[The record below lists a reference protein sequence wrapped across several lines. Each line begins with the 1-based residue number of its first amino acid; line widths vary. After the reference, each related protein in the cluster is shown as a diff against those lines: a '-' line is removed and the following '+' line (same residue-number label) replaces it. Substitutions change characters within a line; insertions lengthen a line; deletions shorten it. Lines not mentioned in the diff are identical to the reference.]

1 VDNGGILDRVHFISQ
16 VRFPED
22 ADFLSTIIESNPT
35 RYTFRDFGMMNR
47 FGNYTGLWD
56 HDIDPDAIY
65 IKIGQN
71 RLPPQSSAILP
82 HLSLFP
88 LYSLS
93 ILSSYYECIPSRILF
108 FSQGTHFQTTI

>member
-1 VDNGGILDRVHFISQ
+1 MDNGGILDRVHFISQ

-56 HDIDPDAIY
+56 HDIDPDTIY

-71 RLPPQSSAILP
+71 RLPRNRLP
-82 HLSLFP
+82 
-88 LYSLS
+88 SLS
-93 ILSSYYECIPSRILF
+93 IPPLSPLYPQLLP
-108 FSQGTHFQTTI
+108 